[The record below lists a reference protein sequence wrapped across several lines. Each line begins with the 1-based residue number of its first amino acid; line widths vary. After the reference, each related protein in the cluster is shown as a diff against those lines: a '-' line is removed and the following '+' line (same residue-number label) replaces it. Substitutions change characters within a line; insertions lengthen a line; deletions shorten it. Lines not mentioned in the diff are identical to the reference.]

1 MPRIAGPRHAAEPT
15 SVEQRA
21 RHLRILQAAEQLG
34 AETDLDHV
42 QMHEVARRARV
53 AIGTLYRYF
62 PSKTHLFVGVM
73 VYLIEQTGRNL
84 RSRPKRH
91 GTPADRVYDVLVRAN
106 RALLSRP
113 HLATSMMN
121 SVNTAN
127 AARVT
132 DVARVESATREVVL
146 FAAGIEQP
154 TEYDLRI
161 VRVLLQAW
169 GGILLSALNGRLSF
183 EDAEGDLR
191 LACQL
196 MMAGASESSARL
208 AAV

>member
-1 MPRIAGPRHAAEPT
+1 MPRVAGPRQAAEPT

-21 RHLRILQAAEQLG
+21 RHLRILQAAEELG

-42 QMHEVARRARV
+42 QMHEVARRANV

-84 RSRPKRH
+84 RSRPKRR
-91 GTPADRVYDVLVRAN
+91 GSPADRVFDVLVRAS

-121 SVNTAN
+121 SVNSAN
-127 AARVT
+127 AATVT
-132 DVARVESATREVVL
+132 DVTRVESATREVVL
-146 FAAGIEQP
+146 FAAGIDEP
-154 TEYDLRI
+154 TEYDLKV
-161 VRVLLQAW
+161 VRVLLQTW
-169 GGILLSALNGRLSF
+169 GGIMQSALNGRLSF
-183 EDAEGDLR
+183 GDAEGDLR

-196 MMAGASESSARL
+196 MMAGASETSARL
-208 AAV
+208 TAV